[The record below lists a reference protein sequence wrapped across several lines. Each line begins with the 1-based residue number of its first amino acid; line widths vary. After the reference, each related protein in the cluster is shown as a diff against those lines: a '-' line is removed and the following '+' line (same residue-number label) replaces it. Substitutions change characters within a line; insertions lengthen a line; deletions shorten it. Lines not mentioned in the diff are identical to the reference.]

1 MCEFSS
7 KLVAWM
13 DHELERDEA
22 AAVERH
28 LAACAECR
36 SCVAEF
42 ERASREF
49 NAYCEAVEQSKR
61 NGKAVR
67 REAVLWV
74 AAAAIV
80 LAVVFAYPRRQAVPS
95 PHQANTTAA
104 MSKPSLDS
112 AQNSSVRPGPDEL
125 RAGTSAMSPARTNTQ
140 RVHANRVLANRGR
153 ICCAMR
159 KVNNAPADSA
169 AATPFVAARNA
180 NWFAN
185 EPSVQ
190 IAISAAAMFPPGAVP
205 DGINFV
211 ADLSIGADGSVQQVR
226 LQPQVSEPERRS
238 SQP

>member
-7 KLVAWM
+7 KLVAWI
-13 DHELERDEA
+13 DDELEQDEA

-28 LAACAECR
+28 LGACAECR
-36 SCVAEF
+36 SCVAEC

-49 NAYCEAVEQSKR
+49 NAYCEAVEQSKG
-61 NGKAVR
+61 NGRAVR

-80 LAVVFAYPRRQAVPS
+80 LAVVFAYPRRQPEPS
-95 PHQANTTAA
+95 LHQANTTAA
-104 MSKPSLDS
+104 VSNPSLDS

-125 RAGTSAMSPARTNTQ
+125 TTGTSAMSPARTNTQ
-140 RVHANRVLANRGR
+140 RARANRVLANRSR
-153 ICCAMR
+153 VCCAMK
-159 KVNNAPADSA
+159 KVNNTPADSA
-169 AATPFVAARNA
+169 AATPFVGAQNA
-180 NWFAN
+180 NWVAN
-185 EPSVQ
+185 DPSVQ

-238 SQP
+238 SEP